1 MIRFVSLSVGNT
13 NGRESEMQSLRRHYT
28 LTYQHVLVNKKED
41 EMKNEKWSRSG
52 QSEHDKK
59 EEKEGLRAAGFWPVD
74 KNWAVH
80 RRVMATCA
88 T

>member
-1 MIRFVSLSVGNT
+1 MSVGNT

-52 QSEHDKK
+52 QSEHDKRK
-59 EEKEGLRAAGFWPVD
+59 KKRRAAGCGVLACGQ
-74 KNWAVH
+74 KLGGAS
-80 RRVMATCA
+80 
-88 T
+88 